1 MPEEL
6 NALLEIMQ
14 VENEFVLGNKTF
26 FKGKLYN
33 REVVLVFS
41 KWGKVAAATT
51 TVQLINTFQPD
62 EIIFS
67 GVAGGLQKD
76 LNIGDVILATKL
88 YQYDMDATPLYPSL
102 EIPLLNKSFF
112 SPENNLKL
120 LAAID
125 EFLMN
130 YELYFQSDAP
140 RFNIKQPKLYQGTIV
155 TGDQF
160 VHTQAQQ
167 NMILKKLPDALC
179 AEMEGGAVAQ
189 VCYEYKIPFQVLRII
204 SDKAD
209 QSAVVDFPDFVGHIA
224 GLYTKYI
231 LKNYLKN

>member
-1 MPEEL
+1 MIGIMSAMPEEL

-14 VENEFVLGNKTF
+14 VENEIVLGNKTF

-125 EFLMN
+125 DFL
-130 YELYFQSDAP
+130 L
-140 RFNIKQPKLYQGTIV
+140 
-155 TGDQF
+155 
-160 VHTQAQQ
+160 
-167 NMILKKLPDALC
+167 MI
-179 AEMEGGAVAQ
+179 
-189 VCYEYKIPFQVLRII
+189 
-204 SDKAD
+204 
-209 QSAVVDFPDFVGHIA
+209 
-224 GLYTKYI
+224 
-231 LKNYLKN
+231 